1 MGTMQRLWDWKNT
14 PIFQSWVSKYLN
26 VDKTIDGRPMK

>member
-1 MGTMQRLWDWKNT
+1 MGTMQRLWYWKNI
-14 PIFQSWVSKYLN
+14 PISQSWVFKYLN